1 MRLTTLAALLGLL
14 LLGCNPTSNTDLR
27 SVELTRIGGQAG
39 AAARPARIQIDSLDT
54 DDRIALEGL
63 VMTADV
69 PNQPGMYSAPG
80 VGNTAGYQ
88 LTVQFTNHKQV
99 IVFHDHDD
107 HPQSL
112 DRLAVWIQAHR

>member
-1 MRLTTLAALLGLL
+1 MRVTPSIALLSVF
-14 LLGCNPTSNTDLR
+14 LLGCTPPSNTDLR
-27 SVELTRIGGQAG
+27 SVELERAGARTG
-39 AAARPARIQIDSLDT
+39 AAAQKSRVEIDSLST

-69 PNQPGMYSAPG
+69 LHQPEIFSGAP
-80 VGNTAGYQ
+80 AADPSRYQ
-88 LTVQFTNHKQV
+88 LTVQYTGRKQV

-112 DRLAVWIQAHR
+112 DRLTVWIEAHH